1 MQSSSRLNDADSR
14 PGVNGPL
21 PDDADFLA
29 AIAASALDIA
39 ASAGDRIKGDP
50 ILAERVR
57 EIRGL
62 PRWRD
67 DAEEWKR
74 KLYAIREK
82 YGRLS
87 DAELAQR
94 TKEQALF
101 ARVVEGALDVA
112 LSGDSR
118 ARHAHL
124 ALATLSAGALLA
136 LSLNP
141 AGMEQFDSALAAAL
155 SRNAALAN
163 SKRTKVQAMK
173 EVRAMFDEWQKDR
186 GAKKD
191 WHTFKDFGRW
201 AEDTHGLDAAYVA
214 RKAGRWARGE

>member
-1 MQSSSRLNDADSR
+1 MQSSSRLDDADSR
-14 PGVNGPL
+14 PGISGPL

-29 AIAASALDIA
+29 ATAVVALEIAAV
-39 ASAGDRIKGDP
+39 AGDRIEGDP
-50 ILAERVR
+50 VLAEWVR

-74 KLYAIREK
+74 KLYAIRKK
-82 YGRLS
+82 YGRPS

-101 ARVVEGALDVA
+101 ARVRSMALDA
-112 LSGDSR
+112 AMSGDSR
-118 ARHAHL
+118 ARHFYQ

-136 LSLNP
+136 LSLNR
-141 AGMEQFDSALAAAL
+141 ADMEQFDSAVAAAL
-155 SRNAALAN
+155 SKNAAFAN

-186 GAKKD
+186 GAKD
-191 WHTFKDFGRW
+191 WRTFKDFGRW